1 MILIAPDK
9 FKGTMSAETAAHC
22 IASTLT
28 SYGYESIEFPMAD
41 GGEGTAA
48 ALARMYDL
56 RREPAVPECYVNED
70 GTIGVI
76 EAGVLTYG
84 STRSRDIVMGRDST
98 ELGEAL
104 RLIMGKYPQMHTLY
118 LGIGGTG
125 TCDGGAGMFRVLS
138 QNGLET
144 RASQCLVGLCDVRV
158 PLVAPIG
165 EPSAL
170 MFAPQKG
177 ALPEDLQ
184 LLAER
189 LRKWQE
195 LWPGR
200 SSVYDGAGGGLGF
213 ALASVLGARCVD
225 GAAHLAEAIRWE
237 DIDLVVSGEGR
248 IDEQTGQGKVVETL
262 RRLAAAHDVPFLAF
276 GGSVTTAA
284 PWALSCTDA
293 ASTDLQSQVP
303 SPEQAVQ
310 LLMACVATHISLIR
324 QTISGHASHQ

>member
-104 RLIMGKYPQMHTLY
+104 RRVMDGYPQMDTLY
-118 LGIGGTG
+118 LGHRGYRNVRRRRGNG
-125 TCDGGAGMFRVLS
+125 TCTRPIRAG
-138 QNGLET
+138 
-144 RASQCLVGLCDVRV
+144 D
-158 PLVAPIG
+158 
-165 EPSAL
+165 
-170 MFAPQKG
+170 
-177 ALPEDLQ
+177 
-184 LLAER
+184 
-189 LRKWQE
+189 
-195 LWPGR
+195 
-200 SSVYDGAGGGLGF
+200 
-213 ALASVLGARCVD
+213 ARTSMP
-225 GAAHLAEAIRWE
+225 R
-237 DIDLVVSGEGR
+237 R
-248 IDEQTGQGKVVETL
+248 IV
-262 RRLAAAHDVPFLAF
+262 
-276 GGSVTTAA
+276 
-284 PWALSCTDA
+284 
-293 ASTDLQSQVP
+293 
-303 SPEQAVQ
+303 
-310 LLMACVATHISLIR
+310 
-324 QTISGHASHQ
+324 

>member
-22 IASTLT
+22 IASTLA
-28 SYGYESIEFPMAD
+28 SYGYESVEFAMAD
-41 GGEGTAA
+41 GGEGTAT

-56 RREPAVPECYVNED
+56 RREPAVPECYVGAD
-70 GTIGVI
+70 GAIGAM
-76 EAGVLTYG
+76 ESSVLTYG
-84 STRSRDIVMGRDST
+84 SARSRDIVMGGDSA

-104 RLIMGKYPQMHTLY
+104 RLILGKYPRLHTLY

-125 TCDGGAGMFRVLS
+125 TCDGGEGMLRVLS

-177 ALPEDLQ
+177 ALPEDLPQ
-184 LLAER
+184 LAAR

-195 LWPGR
+195 HWPGR
-200 SSVYDGAGGGLGF
+200 SSIYDGAGGGLGF

-225 GAAHLAEAIRWE
+225 GAAYLAKSIRWE
-237 DIDLVVSGEGR
+237 GIDLVVSGEGR
-248 IDEQTGQGKVVETL
+248 IDEQTGQGKVVDTL
-262 RRLAAAHDVPFLAF
+262 RRLAGAHGVPFLAF
-276 GGSVTTAA
+276 GGCVTTAA
-284 PWALSCTDA
+284 PWAVSCMDA
-293 ASTDLQSQVP
+293 APTEDNMP
-303 SPEQAVQ
+303 SPEQAVH
-310 LLMACVATHISLIR
+310 LLKACVATHIDLIR
-324 QTISGHASHQ
+324 QTISGHTAH

>member
-104 RLIMGKYPQMHTLY
+104 RRVMDGYPQMDTLY

-125 TCDGGAGMFRVLS
+125 TCDGGAGMVRVLGRY
-138 QNGLET
+138 GLET
-144 RASQCLVGLCDVRV
+144 RARRCLVGLCDVRV
-158 PLVAPIG
+158 PLVAPVG

-177 ALPEDLQ
+177 ALPEDLP
-184 LLAER
+184 LLAAR
-189 LRKWQE
+189 LRKLQE
-195 LWPGR
+195 HRPRR

-213 ALASVLGARCVD
+213 ALATVLGARCVD
-225 GAAHLAEAIRWE
+225 GAAYLAKSIRWE
-237 DIDLVVSGEGR
+237 GIDLVVSGEGR
-248 IDEQTGQGKVVETL
+248 IDEQTGQGKVVDTL
-262 RRLAAAHDVPFLAF
+262 RRLASAHGVPFLAF
-276 GGSVTTAA
+276 GGCVTVDA
-284 PWALSCTDA
+284 PWAVDCSGYPGDA
-293 ASTDLQSQVP
+293 QGRLRA
-303 SPEQAVQ
+303 AVQ
-310 LLMACVATHISLIR
+310 DSTGRIARLVGA
-324 QTISGHASHQ
+324 

>member
-9 FKGTMSAETAAHC
+9 FKGTMSAETVAHC

-48 ALARMYDL
+48 ILARMYEL
-56 RREPAVPECYVNED
+56 QPEPGVPECYVKAD
-70 GTIGVI
+70 GTIGVM

-84 STRSRDIVMGRDST
+84 STRSRDVVMGMDSA

-104 RLIMGKYPQMHTLY
+104 RMVLGKYPQMNTLY

-125 TCDGGAGMFRVLS
+125 TCDGGAGMLRVLS
-138 QNGLET
+138 QCGLET

-177 ALPEDLQ
+177 ALPEDLP
-184 LLAER
+184 LLAAR

-195 LWPGR
+195 HRPGR

-225 GAAHLAEAIRWE
+225 GAAYLAKSIRWE
-237 DIDLVVSGEGR
+237 GIDLVVSGEGC
-248 IDEQTGQGKVVETL
+248 IDEQTGQGKVVDTL
-262 RRLAAAHDVPFLAF
+262 RRLAGAHGVPFLAF
-276 GGSVTTAA
+276 GGCVTTASL
-284 PWALSCTDA
+284 WALSCTDIV
-293 ASTDLQSQVP
+293 STGLQSQVP

-310 LLMACVATHISLIR
+310 LLKTCVASHIDLIR
-324 QTISGHASHQ
+324 QTISEYASHR

>member
-9 FKGTMSAETAAHC
+9 FKGTMSSETATRC
-22 IASTLT
+22 IASALA
-28 SYGYESIEFPMAD
+28 SYGYKVIEFPMAD

-48 ALARMYDL
+48 ILARMYDL
-56 RREPAVPECYVNED
+56 RPEPDVPECYVKAD
-70 GTIGVI
+70 GTIGAM

-84 STRSRDIVMGRDST
+84 GARSRDVVMGKDST

-104 RLIMGKYPQMHTLY
+104 RSVLDKYPQLDTLY

-125 TCDGGAGMFRVLS
+125 TCDGGEGMFRVLS
-138 QNGLET
+138 QYGLEA
-144 RASQCLVGLCDVRV
+144 RARQCLVGLCDVRV
-158 PLVAPIG
+158 PLVAPVG

-177 ALPEDLQ
+177 ALPEDLP

-189 LRKWQE
+189 LREWQE
-195 LWPGR
+195 RWPGC

-225 GAAHLAEAIRWE
+225 GAAYLAKAIRWD

-248 IDEQTGQGKVVETL
+248 IDEQTGQGKVVDTL
-262 RRLAAAHDVPFLAF
+262 RRLAAAHGVPFLAF
-276 GGSVTTAA
+276 GGCVTVDA
-284 PWALSCTDA
+284 PWAVDCSGYPGDA
-293 ASTDLQSQVP
+293 QGRLHA
-303 SPEQAVQ
+303 AVQ
-310 LLMACVATHISLIR
+310 DSIGRIVGLVKH
-324 QTISGHASHQ
+324 

>member
-22 IASTLT
+22 IASTL
-28 SYGYESIEFPMAD
+28 SLYGYESIKFPMAD
-41 GGEGTAA
+41 GGEGTAMI
-48 ALARMYDL
+48 LAHIYGL
-56 RREPAVPECYVNED
+56 QPESCVPKCYVKSD
-70 GTIGVI
+70 GTVGVM

-84 STRSRDIVMGRDST
+84 NTRSRDIVMDKDSA

-125 TCDGGAGMFRVLS
+125 TCDGGAGMLRVLS
-138 QNGLET
+138 QYWLET

-177 ALPEDLQ
+177 ALPEDLP

-195 LWPGR
+195 HRPGR

-225 GAAHLAEAIRWE
+225 GAAYFAEAIPWE
-237 DIDLVVSGEGR
+237 RGIDLIVSGEGC
-248 IDEQTGQGKVVETL
+248 IDEQTGQGKVVDTL
-262 RRLAAAHDVPFLAF
+262 RRLAAAHGVPFLAF
-276 GGSVTTAA
+276 GGCVTVDA
-284 PWALSCTDA
+284 PWAVDCSGYPGDA
-293 ASTDLQSQVP
+293 QGRLHA
-303 SPEQAVQ
+303 AVQ
-310 LLMACVATHISLIR
+310 DSIGRIARLV
-324 QTISGHASHQ
+324 GV

>member
-9 FKGTMSAETAAHC
+9 FKGTISAETAARC
-22 IASTLT
+22 IATTLA
-28 SYGYESIEFPMAD
+28 SYGYESVEFAMAD

-56 RREPAVPECYVNED
+56 RREPAVPECYVGAD
-70 GTIGVI
+70 GAIGAM
-76 EAGVLTYG
+76 ESGVLTYG
-84 STRSRDIVMGRDST
+84 GVRTRDIVMGEDSA

-125 TCDGGAGMFRVLS
+125 TCDGGAGMLRVLS

-158 PLVAPIG
+158 PLVAPVG

-177 ALPEDLQ
+177 ALPEDLP
-184 LLAER
+184 LLAAR
-189 LRKWQE
+189 LRKLQE
-195 LWPGR
+195 HYPGR
-200 SSVYDGAGGGLGF
+200 SSIYDGAGGGLGF

-225 GAAHLAEAIRWE
+225 GAAHLAEAIRWD
-237 DIDLVVSGEGR
+237 DIHLVVSGEGR
-248 IDEQTGQGKVVETL
+248 IDEQTGQGKVVDTL
-262 RRLAAAHDVPFLAF
+262 RRLAAAHGVPFLAF
-276 GGSVTTAA
+276 GGCVTVDV
-284 PWALSCTDA
+284 PWTVDCSGYPGDA
-293 ASTDLQSQVP
+293 QGRLRA
-303 SPEQAVQ
+303 AVQ
-310 LLMACVATHISLIR
+310 DSIGRIARLVGA
-324 QTISGHASHQ
+324 

>member
-22 IASTLT
+22 IASTL
-28 SYGYESIEFPMAD
+28 SLYGYESIKFPMAD
-41 GGEGTAA
+41 GGEGTAMI
-48 ALARMYDL
+48 LAHIYGL
-56 RREPAVPECYVNED
+56 QPESCVPKCYVKSD
-70 GTIGVI
+70 GTVGVM

-84 STRSRDIVMGRDST
+84 NTRSRDIVMDKDSA

-104 RLIMGKYPQMHTLY
+104 RLVMGKYPQMHTLY

-125 TCDGGAGMFRVLS
+125 TCDGGAGMLRVLR
-138 QNGLET
+138 QYGLET

-177 ALPEDLQ
+177 ALPEDLP

-195 LWPGR
+195 HRPGR

-225 GAAHLAEAIRWE
+225 GAAYFAEAIPWE
-237 DIDLVVSGEGR
+237 RGIDLIVSGEGR
-248 IDEQTGQGKVVETL
+248 IDEQTSRGKVVDTL
-262 RRLAAAHDVPFLAF
+262 RRLAAAHGVPFLAF
-276 GGSVTTAA
+276 GGCVTTASS
-284 PWALSCTDA
+284 WALSCTDD
-293 ASTDLQSQVP
+293 ASISQGQVP

-310 LLMACVATHISLIR
+310 LLKTCVSNHINLIR
-324 QTISGHASHQ
+324 QMINGNAGC

>member
-1 MILIAPDK
+1 MILVAPDK

-22 IASTLT
+22 IASTLA

-48 ALARMYDL
+48 ILARMYDL
-56 RREPAVPECYVNED
+56 QPEPGVPECYVKAD
-70 GTIGVI
+70 GTIGAM

-84 STRSRDIVMGRDST
+84 SARSREVVMGKDST

-104 RLIMGKYPQMHTLY
+104 RSVLDKYPQMDTLY

-125 TCDGGAGMFRVLS
+125 TCDGGAGMLRVLR
-138 QNGLET
+138 QYGLEA

-165 EPSAL
+165 CPSAL

-177 ALPEDLQ
+177 ALPEDLP
-184 LLAER
+184 LLAGR
-189 LRKWQE
+189 LRKCQE
-195 LWPGR
+195 QRPGR

-225 GAAHLAEAIRWE
+225 GAAYLAEAIRWE

-248 IDEQTGQGKVVETL
+248 IDEQTGQGKVVDTL
-262 RRLAAAHDVPFLAF
+262 RRLAAARGVPFLAF
-276 GGSVTTAA
+276 GGCVAVDV
-284 PWALSCTDA
+284 PWALSCTNVA
-293 ASTDLQSQVP
+293 PSEGNVP
-303 SPEQAVQ
+303 STEQAVQ
-310 LLMACVATHISLIR
+310 LLKTCVATHIDLIR
-324 QTISGHASHQ
+324 QMISGHTAH

>member
-1 MILIAPDK
+1 
-9 FKGTMSAETAAHC
+9 MSAETAAHC

-104 RLIMGKYPQMHTLY
+104 RRVMDGYPQMDTLY

-125 TCDGGAGMFRVLS
+125 TCDGGAGMVRVLGRY
-138 QNGLET
+138 GLET
-144 RASQCLVGLCDVRV
+144 RARRCLVGLCDVRV
-158 PLVAPIG
+158 PLIAPIG

-177 ALPEDLQ
+177 ALPEDLP

-225 GAAHLAEAIRWE
+225 GAAYLAKSIRWE
-237 DIDLVVSGEGR
+237 GIDLVVSGEGR
-248 IDEQTGQGKVVETL
+248 IDEQTGQGKVVDTL
-262 RRLAAAHDVPFLAF
+262 RRLAGAHGVPFLAF
-276 GGSVTTAA
+276 GGCVTVDA
-284 PWALSCTDA
+284 PWAVDCSGYPGDA
-293 ASTDLQSQVP
+293 QGRLHA
-303 SPEQAVQ
+303 AVQ
-310 LLMACVATHISLIR
+310 DSIGRIARLVGA
-324 QTISGHASHQ
+324 

>member
-9 FKGTMSAETAAHC
+9 FKGTMSAETVAHC
-22 IASTLT
+22 IASTLA
-28 SYGYESIEFPMAD
+28 SYGYESVEFPMAD

-48 ALARMYDL
+48 ILARMYGL
-56 RREPAVPECYVNED
+56 RPEPKVPECYVNED
-70 GTIGVI
+70 GTIGVM

-104 RLIMGKYPQMHTLY
+104 RRVMDGYPQMDTLY

-125 TCDGGAGMFRVLS
+125 TCDGGAGMVRVLDRY
-138 QNGLET
+138 GLET
-144 RASQCLVGLCDVRV
+144 RARRCLVGLCDVRV
-158 PLVAPIG
+158 PLIAPIG

-177 ALPEDLQ
+177 ALPEDLP

-248 IDEQTGQGKVVETL
+248 IDEQTGQGKVVDTL
-262 RRLAAAHDVPFLAF
+262 RRLAAARDVPFLAF
-276 GGSVTTAA
+276 GGCVTTAA
-284 PWALSCTDA
+284 PWAVSCTDA

-310 LLMACVATHISLIR
+310 LLMACVATHIDLIR

>member
-22 IASTLT
+22 IASTL
-28 SYGYESIEFPMAD
+28 SLYGYESIKFPMAD
-41 GGEGTAA
+41 GGEGTAMI
-48 ALARMYDL
+48 LAHIYGL
-56 RREPAVPECYVNED
+56 QPESCVPKCYVKSD
-70 GTIGVI
+70 GTVGVM

-84 STRSRDIVMGRDST
+84 NTRSRDIVMDKDSA

-125 TCDGGAGMFRVLS
+125 TCDGGAGMLRALS
-138 QNGLET
+138 QYGLET

-177 ALPEDLQ
+177 ALPEDLP

-195 LWPGR
+195 HRPGR

-225 GAAHLAEAIRWE
+225 GAAYLAKSIRWE
-237 DIDLVVSGEGR
+237 GIDLVVSGEGC
-248 IDEQTGQGKVVETL
+248 IDEQTGQGKVVDTL
-262 RRLAAAHDVPFLAF
+262 RRLATAHGVPFLSF
-276 GGSVTTAA
+276 GGCVTVDA
-284 PWALSCTDA
+284 PWAVDCSGYPGDA
-293 ASTDLQSQVP
+293 QGRLHA
-303 SPEQAVQ
+303 AVQ
-310 LLMACVATHISLIR
+310 DSIGRIARLV
-324 QTISGHASHQ
+324 GV

>member
-22 IASTLT
+22 IASTL
-28 SYGYESIEFPMAD
+28 SLYGYESIKFPMAD
-41 GGEGTAA
+41 GGEGTAMI
-48 ALARMYDL
+48 LAHIYGL
-56 RREPAVPECYVNED
+56 QPESCVPKCYVNSD
-70 GTIGVI
+70 GTVGVM

-84 STRSRDIVMGRDST
+84 NTRSRDIVMDKDSA

-125 TCDGGAGMFRVLS
+125 TCDGGAGMLRVLS
-138 QNGLET
+138 HYGLEA
-144 RASQCLVGLCDVRV
+144 RAGQCLVGLCDVRV
-158 PLVAPIG
+158 PLVAPVG

-177 ALPEDLQ
+177 ALPEDLP

-189 LRKWQE
+189 LRKLQE
-195 LWPGR
+195 QHLGR

-213 ALASVLGARCVD
+213 ALASVLGARCED
-225 GAAHLAEAIRWE
+225 GAAHLAEAIRWK
-237 DIDLVVSGEGR
+237 DIKLVVSGEGR

-262 RRLAAAHDVPFLAF
+262 RRLADAHGVPFLAF
-276 GGSVTTAA
+276 GGSVTVDA
-284 PWALSCTDA
+284 PWAVDCSGYPGDA
-293 ASTDLQSQVP
+293 QGRLRA
-303 SPEQAVQ
+303 AVQ
-310 LLMACVATHISLIR
+310 DSIGRISRLVE
-324 QTISGHASHQ
+324 A

>member
-1 MILIAPDK
+1 
-9 FKGTMSAETAAHC
+9 MSAETVAHC
-22 IASTLT
+22 IASTLA
-28 SYGYESIEFPMAD
+28 SYGYESVEFPMAD

-48 ALARMYDL
+48 ILARMYGL
-56 RREPAVPECYVNED
+56 RPEPAVPECYVGAD
-70 GTIGVI
+70 GTIGAM
-76 EAGVLTYG
+76 ESGVLTYG
-84 STRSRDIVMGRDST
+84 GVRTRDIVMGEDSA

-125 TCDGGAGMFRVLS
+125 TCDGGAGMIRVLS
-138 QNGLET
+138 RYGLEM
-144 RASQCLVGLCDVRV
+144 RARRCLVGLCDVRV
-158 PLVAPIG
+158 PLIAPIG

-177 ALPEDLQ
+177 ALPEDLP

-195 LWPGR
+195 QWPGR
-200 SSVYDGAGGGLGF
+200 SSIYDGAGGGLGF

-225 GAAHLAEAIRWE
+225 GAAYLAKSIRWE
-237 DIDLVVSGEGR
+237 GIDLVVSGEGR
-248 IDEQTGQGKVVETL
+248 IDEQTGQGKVVDTL
-262 RRLAAAHDVPFLAF
+262 RRLAGAHGVPFLAF

-324 QTISGHASHQ
+324 QTISGHASHR

>member
-22 IASTLT
+22 IASTL
-28 SYGYESIEFPMAD
+28 SLYGYESIKFPMAD
-41 GGEGTAA
+41 GGEGTAMI
-48 ALARMYDL
+48 LAHMYGL
-56 RREPAVPECYVNED
+56 QPESCVPKCYVNSD
-70 GTIGVI
+70 GTVGVM

-84 STRSRDIVMGRDST
+84 NTRSRDIVMDKDSA

-125 TCDGGAGMFRVLS
+125 TCDGGAGMLRVLS
-138 QNGLET
+138 HYGLEA
-144 RASQCLVGLCDVRV
+144 RAGQCLVGLCDVRV

-170 MFAPQKG
+170 MFASQKG
-177 ALPEDLQ
+177 ALPEDLP
-184 LLAER
+184 LLAAR

-195 LWPGR
+195 HRSGR

-225 GAAHLAEAIRWE
+225 GAAYLAKSIRWE
-237 DIDLVVSGEGR
+237 GIDLVVSGEGR
-248 IDEQTGQGKVVETL
+248 IDEQTGQGKVVDTL
-262 RRLAAAHDVPFLAF
+262 RRLAAAHGVPFLAF
-276 GGSVTTAA
+276 GGCVTTASL
-284 PWALSCTDA
+284 WALSCTEDA
-293 ASTDLQSQVP
+293 SISQGQVP

-310 LLMACVATHISLIR
+310 LLKTCVSDHINLIR
-324 QTISGHASHQ
+324 QMINGYAGC